1 MKKKSFS
8 LFITTIIG
16 TSLILGCQEPSSQQ
30 VTPQNG
36 QEVAMAAFVKQG
48 VNQATTE
55 EMENW
60 VARYKKLSFDELELF
75 NKILNTYVLEKTT
88 KNFSNAQGRVSES
101 QMSLLTAE
109 VKKLEEFSK
118 KVNQASMNTYHKPYN
133 QLSEEELSLVLT
145 KVHLPIDLLYWQTA
159 EPIKAGKVA
168 ACSQDSHPFTASLVN
183 GGTISHTGWSYKS
196 DPKHPND
203 CDYQVRYPAYS
214 VRFSPRNPISKAMCD
229 SFNNRIAYTQRSQ
242 TTYLLFGNNR
252 INLAGGM
259 GTFDVDMQ

>member
-1 MKKKSFS
+1 MKKKSFGL
-8 LFITTIIG
+8 LFITIIC
-16 TSLILGCQEPSSQQ
+16 TSFIFGCQQPSSQE
-30 VTPQNG
+30 VTPQNE
-36 QEVAMAAFVKQG
+36 QEVAMTAFVKQG

-75 NKILNTYVLEKTT
+75 NKILNTY
-88 KNFSNAQGRVSES
+88 AQGRVSES

-109 VKKLEEFSK
+109 VQKLQEFSK
-118 KVNQASMNTYHKPYN
+118 KVNQTAMNTYHKPYN

-159 EPIKAGKVA
+159 EPIKGGKVA

-259 GTFDVDMQ
+259 ATFDVDMQ